1 MVYLSHR
8 HNNSEETNQMRHIVI
23 TILVFLALSLVF
35 ITISEAPFKV
45 HVVDISAL
53 FVAFVIPSI
62 ISIMKD
68 NKNQKYIWLV
78 GATIGL
84 LYWDILFSSVI
95 VKRELFMG
103 WYVIYPIGIGALYLL
118 QIITM
123 YAGNLLPYNKS
134 LEKDAT

>member
-1 MVYLSHR
+1 
-8 HNNSEETNQMRHIVI
+8 MRHIVI